1 MFKFNGV
8 GDKTFSDLHITDDGH
23 AYVAG
28 SFSGSLELSKENFIV
43 KNRTNA
49 FLAKLDTSTFSVVDH
64 FTLQSKEIDQI
75 SAVLNFT
82 GNQLLLSGKS
92 HAEELKSRLSFSV
105 NDPFLISLGIQ
116 MIFKLEA
123 NLPTFI
129 QLQLVFLLSL
139 IFELM
144 VGLNLVKTLPSKLFT
159 CRPGQVI
166 IDDAGNGY
174 LSGYAPDK
182 EDLSN

>member
-8 GDKTFSDLHITDDGH
+8 GDKTFSDLHITDEGH
-23 AYVAG
+23 VYIAG
-28 SFSGSLELSKENFIV
+28 SFSGSLELSKENFTV

-92 HAEELKSRLSFSV
+92 HAEELNSQ
-105 NDPFLISLGIQ
+105 D
-116 MIFKLEA
+116 
-123 NLPTFI
+123 
-129 QLQLVFLLSL
+129 
-139 IFELM
+139 
-144 VGLNLVKTLPSKLFT
+144 
-159 CRPGQVI
+159 
-166 IDDAGNGY
+166 
-174 LSGYAPDK
+174 
-182 EDLSN
+182 